1 MTLTHNGYMK
11 YTLPDNWRAEYDSD
25 VLSVYDPCGKGA
37 ITMSFYTLLTGE
49 EYVDEQISIMAKK
62 FIDQNG
68 VRLKDSFIL
77 LEKDR
82 KAVLYG
88 TGTTSDGWFIK
99 IWVIAKCTKVVF
111 ATYESKRKSK
121 EVKVCDSIMDS
132 IQFMEKC

>member
-1 MTLTHNGYMK
+1 MSKPKKNLEK
-11 YTLPDNWRAEYDSD
+11 ARQI
-25 VLSVYDPCGKGA
+25 KGLGN
-37 ITMSFYTLLTGE
+37 SG
-49 EYVDEQISIMAKK
+49 
-62 FIDQNG
+62 
-68 VRLKDSFIL
+68 LKNIFIL
-77 LEKDR
+77 LEKDG

>member
-11 YTLPDNWRAEYDSD
+11 YTLPDKWRAEYDSD
-25 VLSVYDPCGKGA
+25 TLSIYDPCGEGA
-37 ITMSFYTLLTGE
+37 ITMSFYNLLTGE
-49 EYVDEQISIMAKK
+49 NSTDEQISVMAKK

-68 VRLKDSFIL
+68 VCLKNSFIL
-77 LEKDR
+77 LEKDG

-111 ATYESKRKSK
+111 ATYESKRKSN

-132 IQFMEKC
+132 IQFTDEY

>member
-11 YTLPDNWRAEYDSD
+11 YSLPDNWRAEYDSD

-49 EYVDEQISIMAKK
+49 KYVDEQISIMAKK
-62 FIDQNG
+62 FIDQND

-77 LEKDR
+77 LEKDG

-111 ATYESKRKSK
+111 ATYASKRKSK
-121 EVKVCDSIMDS
+121 EVKVCDLIMDS